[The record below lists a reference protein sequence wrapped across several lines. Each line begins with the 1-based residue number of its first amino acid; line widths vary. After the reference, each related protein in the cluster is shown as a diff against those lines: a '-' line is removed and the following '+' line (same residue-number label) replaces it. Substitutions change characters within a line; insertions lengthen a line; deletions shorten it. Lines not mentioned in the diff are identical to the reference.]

1 MKGTHDGPVLHPA
14 HDQIGELPEHVHGA
28 VDVGSVGSAVV
39 PLRKKNQI
47 RSNSFGRRL
56 VFALPSDRPPPP
68 RVVEAV
74 LRLWRP
80 VEVDQDLEADVV
92 TPGEEALEVEALENW
107 EKMIIIF
114 LGENFGIC
122 KVFLFFTCPSSSD
135 WGGGGKGSSGV
146 TSTILGGV
154 EEN

>member
-1 MKGTHDGPVLHPA
+1 M
-14 HDQIGELPEHVHGA
+14 
-28 VDVGSVGSAVV
+28 
-39 PLRKKNQI
+39 
-47 RSNSFGRRL
+47 
-56 VFALPSDRPPPP
+56 
-68 RVVEAV
+68 
-74 LRLWRP
+74 
-80 VEVDQDLEADVV
+80 EVDQDLEADVV

-146 TSTILGGV
+146 TSTILR
-154 EEN
+154 ESKKISYRNKNIAKKFYF